1 MEFKDKIEIL
11 FKEIQDIKN
20 FVEII
25 KNNDQISQ
33 IESDI
38 LKSRIQGL
46 YMTFLELGKK
56 ESVPESISLE
66 KDVSEFE
73 KNYKVIEDL
82 KPETD
87 PEEETFSDDM
97 TFIKG
102 TESPEVKKPTET
114 QVKVDES
121 IEEIK
126 AEDKVDEKQ
135 ELVSEPI
142 LKPASEPDIEVVT
155 GQDDDGLNK
164 NKKLEMENKVEDRL
178 KQKSKEVVADLYKN
192 KQKYRNE
199 SLQKERVTSDI
210 SSKFHNNPITDI
222 ASSIG
227 INDKFRYVR
236 ELFDGDSSK
245 YSSTIEVLNQ
255 VGSEVDAVNYL
266 KDNFSWDMEDKLVN
280 RLLELTRR
288 KLKTKGNG

>member
-25 KNNDQISQ
+25 KNNDHISQ

-46 YMTFLELGKK
+46 YITLLELGKK
-56 ESVPESISLE
+56 ESGSESISME

-82 KPETD
+82 KPE
-87 PEEETFSDDM
+87 PEQAEETFSDDM
-97 TFIKG
+97 TFIEEI
-102 TESPEVKKPTET
+102 ESLEIEEPTEV
-114 QVKVDES
+114 QVEEDES

-126 AEDKVDEKQ
+126 EEDKVDEKQ
-135 ELVSEPI
+135 EPVSEP
-142 LKPASEPDIEVVT
+142 VT
-155 GQDDDGLNK
+155 GQDDDGLIK
-164 NKKLEMENKVEDRL
+164 NEKLEMENKVEDRI
-178 KQKSKEVVADLYKN
+178 KQKSKEVVSDLYKN

-199 SLQKERVTSDI
+199 SLQKERVSSDI

-255 VGSEVDAVNYL
+255 VSSEVDAVNYL
-266 KDNFSWDMEDKLVN
+266 KDNFSWDMEDKLVS

-288 KLKTKGNG
+288 KLKIKGDD

>member
-56 ESVPESISLE
+56 ESGPESISLE

-82 KPETD
+82 KSEPD
-87 PEEETFSDDM
+87 PEDETFRDDM
-97 TFIKG
+97 TFIEE
-102 TESPEVKKPTET
+102 TESPEIKESADVQVEEDESVEAIKEE
-114 QVKVDES
+114 VKV
-121 IEEIK
+121 
-126 AEDKVDEKQ
+126 VEKQ
-135 ELVSEPI
+135 GLDSEP
-142 LKPASEPDIEVVT
+142 LSAPVPEPEIDVVT
-155 GQDDDGLNK
+155 GKEEGLNI
-164 NKKLEMENKVEDRL
+164 NEELEVENIINDKIV
-178 KQKSKEVVADLYKN
+178 QPSKEVVSDLYKN

-210 SSKFHNNPITDI
+210 SFKFHNNPITDI

-266 KDNFSWDMEDKLVN
+266 KDNFSWDMEDKLVS

-288 KLKTKGNG
+288 KLKTKGND

>member
-46 YMTFLELGKK
+46 YMTFLELGKVDSGPK
-56 ESVPESISLE
+56 TTAIK
-66 KDVSEFE
+66 KDISEFE
-73 KNYKVIEDL
+73 KNIEVIEAL
-82 KPETD
+82 KTE
-87 PEEETFSDDM
+87 PEEETFIDDM
-97 TFIKG
+97 TFIEE
-102 TESPEVKKPTET
+102 TESPEVKESTEI
-114 QVKVDES
+114 QVEEDES
-121 IEEIK
+121 VEVIK
-126 AEDKVDEKQ
+126 EVGKVVEKQ
-135 ELVSEPI
+135 ELDPEP
-142 LKPASEPDIEVVT
+142 LSAPVPEPEIDVVT
-155 GQDDDGLNK
+155 GKEEGLNI
-164 NKKLEMENKVEDRL
+164 NEELEVENIINDKIV
-178 KQKSKEVVADLYKN
+178 QPTKEVISDLYKN

-199 SLQKERVTSDI
+199 SLQKDRVASDI
-210 SSKFHNNPITDI
+210 SSKFHNNPIADI

-245 YSSTIEVLNQ
+245 YSSTIEVLNK
-255 VGSEVDAVNYL
+255 VGSEADALNYI
-266 KDNFSWDMEDKLVN
+266 KENFSWDMDDKLVS

-288 KLKTKGNG
+288 KLKTKGND

>member
-46 YMTFLELGKK
+46 YLTFLEIGKVDS
-56 ESVPESISLE
+56 EPETNAIK
-66 KDVSEFE
+66 KDISEFE
-73 KNYKVIEDL
+73 KNYEVIEAL
-82 KPETD
+82 KPEPE
-87 PEEETFSDDM
+87 PEEETFVDDI
-97 TFIKG
+97 TFIEEA
-102 TESPEVKKPTET
+102 ESPEIKESAEV
-114 QVKVDES
+114 QVEEEKN
-121 IEEIK
+121 IEVVIDD
-126 AEDKVDEKQ
+126 DKVDKKQ
-135 ELVSEPI
+135 EFDPEP
-142 LKPASEPDIEVVT
+142 LPTPVPEPEINVVT
-155 GQDDDGLNK
+155 GEEEGLNI
-164 NKKLEMENKVEDRL
+164 NEELEVENIINDKIVH
-178 KQKSKEVVADLYKN
+178 STKEVVSDLYKN

-199 SLQKERVTSDI
+199 SLQKDRVTSDI
-210 SSKFHNNPITDI
+210 SSKFHSNPITDI

-236 ELFDGDSSK
+236 ELFEGDSSK
-245 YSSTIEVLNQ
+245 YSNTIEVLNN
-255 VGSEVDAVNYL
+255 VGSEAEAVNYL
-266 KDNFSWDMEDKLVN
+266 KDNFSWDMDDKMVS

-288 KLKTKGNG
+288 KLKTKGND

>member
-46 YMTFLELGKK
+46 YITLLELGKK
-56 ESVPESISLE
+56 ESGSESISME

-82 KPETD
+82 KPE
-87 PEEETFSDDM
+87 PEQAEETFSDDM
-97 TFIKG
+97 TFIEEI
-102 TESPEVKKPTET
+102 ESLEIEEPTEV
-114 QVKVDES
+114 QVEEDES

-126 AEDKVDEKQ
+126 EEDKVDEKQ
-135 ELVSEPI
+135 EPVSEP
-142 LKPASEPDIEVVT
+142 VT
-155 GQDDDGLNK
+155 GQDDDGLIK
-164 NKKLEMENKVEDRL
+164 NEKLEMENKVEDRI
-178 KQKSKEVVADLYKN
+178 KQKSKEVVSDLYKN

-199 SLQKERVTSDI
+199 SLQKERVSSDI

-266 KDNFSWDMEDKLVN
+266 KDNFSWDMEDKLVS

-288 KLKTKGNG
+288 KLKIKGDD

>member
-46 YMTFLELGKK
+46 YITLLELGKK
-56 ESVPESISLE
+56 ESGSESISME

-82 KPETD
+82 KPE
-87 PEEETFSDDM
+87 PEQAEETFSDDM
-97 TFIKG
+97 TFIEEI
-102 TESPEVKKPTET
+102 ESLEIEEPTEV
-114 QVKVDES
+114 QVEEDES

-126 AEDKVDEKQ
+126 EEDKVDEKQ
-135 ELVSEPI
+135 EPVSEP
-142 LKPASEPDIEVVT
+142 VT
-155 GQDDDGLNK
+155 GQDDDGLIK
-164 NKKLEMENKVEDRL
+164 NEKLEMENKVEDRI
-178 KQKSKEVVADLYKN
+178 KQKSKEVVSDLYKN

-199 SLQKERVTSDI
+199 SLQKERVSSDI

-255 VGSEVDAVNYL
+255 VSSEVDAVNYL
-266 KDNFSWDMEDKLVN
+266 KDNFSWDMEDKLVS

-288 KLKTKGNG
+288 KLKIKGDD

>member
-46 YMTFLELGKK
+46 YMTFLELEKVESGPKTTAIKK
-56 ESVPESISLE
+56 DI
-66 KDVSEFE
+66 SEFE
-73 KNYKVIEDL
+73 KNIEVIEAL
-82 KPETD
+82 KTE
-87 PEEETFSDDM
+87 PEEETFIDDM
-97 TFIKG
+97 TFIEE
-102 TESPEVKKPTET
+102 TESPEVKESTEV
-114 QVKVDES
+114 QVEEDESVKV
-121 IEEIK
+121 IK
-126 AEDKVDEKQ
+126 EVAKVVEKQ
-135 ELVSEPI
+135 ELDPEP
-142 LKPASEPDIEVVT
+142 LSTPDPEPEIDVVT
-155 GQDDDGLNK
+155 GKEEGLNI
-164 NKKLEMENKVEDRL
+164 NEELEVENIINDKIV
-178 KQKSKEVVADLYKN
+178 QPTKEVISDLYKN

-199 SLQKERVTSDI
+199 SLQKDRVASDI
-210 SSKFHNNPITDI
+210 SSKFHNNPIADI

-255 VGSEVDAVNYL
+255 VGSEADALNYIRE
-266 KDNFSWDMEDKLVN
+266 NFSWDMDDKLVS

-288 KLKTKGNG
+288 KLKTKGND

>member
-56 ESVPESISLE
+56 EPIPENTGIKKE
-66 KDVSEFE
+66 VSKFE
-73 KNYKVIEDL
+73 KKDEVIEVL
-82 KPETD
+82 KPD
-87 PEEETFSDDM
+87 PEDETFSDDM
-97 TFIKG
+97 TFIEER
-102 TESPEVKKPTET
+102 ESPG
-114 QVKVDES
+114 
-121 IEEIK
+121 IEEQAEVHIEEDENADEANVEAK
-126 AEDKVDEKQ
+126 ANDKKESDPVPLPSPVPEHEID
-135 ELVSEPI
+135 
-142 LKPASEPDIEVVT
+142 AVT
-155 GQDDDGLNK
+155 GKEEDLHTNE
-164 NKKLEMENKVEDRL
+164 KLEVEHIIND
-178 KQKSKEVVADLYKN
+178 KIMQPAKEVISDLYKN

-199 SLQKERVTSDI
+199 SLQKDRVTSDI
-210 SSKFHNNPITDI
+210 SSKFHNKPIGDI

-245 YSSTIEVLNQ
+245 YSNTIEVLNH
-255 VGSEVDAVNYL
+255 VGSETDAINYL
-266 KDNFSWDMEDKLVN
+266 KENFSWDMDDKLVS

-288 KLKTKGNG
+288 KLKTSGNG

>member
-56 ESVPESISLE
+56 ESGPESISLE

-82 KPETD
+82 KPEPD
-87 PEEETFSDDM
+87 PEDETFRDDM
-97 TFIKG
+97 TFIEE
-102 TESPEVKKPTET
+102 TESPEIKESADVQVEEDESVEAIKEE
-114 QVKVDES
+114 VKV
-121 IEEIK
+121 
-126 AEDKVDEKQ
+126 VEKQ
-135 ELVSEPI
+135 GLDSEP
-142 LKPASEPDIEVVT
+142 LSAPVPEPEIDVVT
-155 GQDDDGLNK
+155 GKEEGLNI
-164 NKKLEMENKVEDRL
+164 NEELEVENIINDKIV
-178 KQKSKEVVADLYKN
+178 QPSKEVVSDLYKN

-266 KDNFSWDMEDKLVN
+266 KDNFSWDMEDKLVS

-288 KLKTKGNG
+288 KLKTKGND

>member
-82 KPETD
+82 KPEPD
-87 PEEETFSDDM
+87 PEDETFRDDM
-97 TFIKG
+97 TFIEE
-102 TESPEVKKPTET
+102 TESPEIKESADVQVEEDESVEAIKEE
-114 QVKVDES
+114 VKV
-121 IEEIK
+121 
-126 AEDKVDEKQ
+126 VEKQ
-135 ELVSEPI
+135 GLDSEPLSAPVSEPEI
-142 LKPASEPDIEVVT
+142 DVVT
-155 GQDDDGLNK
+155 GKEEGLNI
-164 NKKLEMENKVEDRL
+164 NEELEVENIINDKIV
-178 KQKSKEVVADLYKN
+178 QPSKEVVSDLYKN

-266 KDNFSWDMEDKLVN
+266 KDNFSWDMEDKLVS

-288 KLKTKGNG
+288 KLKTKGND